1 MSPGSAAPERRA
13 KRVGHK
19 GAHHL
24 AHGNTLESFR
34 AALDH
39 GVDMIEFDVLP
50 AHLDGTGELLLGH
63 DYGDLS
69 RRTASTLDEG
79 LAHLAG
85 PEYATI
91 EFDVDLKLPGYEERA
106 IAALRRH
113 GLAERALISTM
124 EPESLVLIREL
135 DPDIRLGR
143 SFPKVRSDPMGHWLK
158 RWPAYALIAYW
169 RRALPARIAAQ
180 LGAGEVDALMCHW
193 AFVTPRLARAVQDAG
208 GELYVWTVDEA
219 DRIADLE
226 RLGVDGIIT
235 NDPRLFD
242 ATAGAPAP
250 TH

>member
-85 PEYATI
+85 PEYAAI